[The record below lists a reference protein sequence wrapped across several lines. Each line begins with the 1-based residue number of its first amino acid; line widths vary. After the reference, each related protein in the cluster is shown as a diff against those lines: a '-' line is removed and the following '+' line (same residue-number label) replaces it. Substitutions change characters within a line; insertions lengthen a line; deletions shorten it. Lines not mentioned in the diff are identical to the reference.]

1 MTVRLEIHDSHRGEL
16 SGRVEAWLEGGGVW
30 VTGPDGKETQ
40 QGTRVGYVD
49 FSEYDDEIWI
59 KYVHVQPEYRRRGV
73 ATAMYKKL
81 TEEFPGEQIVSSG
94 TTGEGGE
101 LRKSLKERGI
111 IAADEAL
118 DYGAVINVLHK
129 LMPDVDPSLPEPQ
142 IRIADYTRSK
152 WLGRTEWKHGDPNT
166 VILLQKAICYD
177 EETLTRVLAH
187 ELVHHEQM
195 LKVWSTYP
203 GGKGF
208 DRRVRQ
214 EGGHGWVFKEIA
226 DRWNAKHGKDFI
238 TAKSDESYEKQFTE
252 RPFFLLLS
260 RTSWGSPRW
269 QASIRIS
276 GKQKIWM
283 TGKNMEEYRLTQT
296 TDQDFVN
303 SPNIGSRHWEYPHR
317 DDHGLILSAEAMM
330 KMPDLRLQWDEKP
343 PATIAEEKAKRQEIY
358 EKMREWSRARRQ
370 KKTEKWFQD
379 LKDKSDA
386 YQQSKASAVNTQ
398 PTPEVL
404 EEARALRTEL
414 RMGDTTAIRGQGNC
428 GFIADAA
435 SQKYGWD
442 VYAGLYLEDNG
453 KQIDHVWNVSE
464 DGTIIDITHD
474 QFGPP
479 DINVVK
485 LGQPGYDDYHA
496 YCWQYL
502 PENEADACP
511 ICGNGVVNEES
522 QPDEDMEELE
532 KTSSQ
537 KVGLDVIRKQARV
550 SQNLTWLVNYLTMS
564 RRDMGEEIARAYT
577 GYFIDWLRNN
587 DFVLPKKFKGWRSF
601 LTALEDYD
609 EAAWKAVPD
618 QLYEEF
624 LEPAANFAMENDPA
638 YSPSFI
644 HLTYKG
650 IVKNE
655 WLVHFTDYADSV
667 AKQGFTRGVSDLA
680 HLGLTT
686 YFKDEDKKGGG
697 YNFAVPVND
706 AHSIEAGVGRNNVSF
721 GSEAVLFRASGVNT
735 YHSGDEFYQIIFW
748 GKTAKDIIPLYHT
761 EGKWFVNEVGGDVLF
776 ESPDIEEVA
785 RWAIANIN
793 KYSMIPRAAKKRT
806 ASTHKKA
813 FIVDTLVDLKN
824 YLQMDEHIQGEE
836 LARLYPDEFVEWL
849 EGQDFEAPTLPVP
862 QPKPFEPPEYPGKWN
877 AKDKMPWGFVRLKG
891 DEQFWTYRGK
901 HPVDLSKGK
910 VGIKNHYGD
919 IIAQGRNEKEAYAN
933 WSKGMEESHRNVQ
946 AERAG
951 RDFWEALREGEEEV
965 LALIPPET
973 YKEYLEHGSDWV
985 MQHDPANAPSFM
997 LMTYQGIVRNQ
1008 WLVHMTDNPD
1018 EIARDGFL
1026 YGMHDL
1032 GRLGLTTYFT
1042 EKAKKI
1048 GGYNFGVPVADANQ
1062 VEGKYGKHAVVFR
1075 ASGVNVYHSGDNEDQ
1090 VIFWGRAARDIVPI
1104 YHVDSG
1110 WHLPADRN
1118 GKPVFVAEDLRD
1130 AALWVAANFDQ
1141 YRWMAADTAKII
1153 PPKPKQKR
1161 AAHQRVQ
1168 MPRNVNKYLS
1178 KLDLSASADL
1188 QMAVWNLEEG
1198 VDYLN
1203 SLELPITVYREL
1215 EIVAGSRVDFGHT
1228 GVSWSVSQEGAQA
1241 YFGPSSIW
1249 SPVRGVKGEFWT
1261 LRAVIESESQ
1271 IDWEGTLH
1279 ANVKDPEES
1288 EIRLVQGA
1296 SIKLTGVMGP
1306 KDKNFRP
1313 ANRMVIAAARSE
1325 AERRV
1330 RKMFKQEP
1338 DCDVAFIFSDGTP
1351 LRTCADHQYMAVQGL
1366 QCEPGKQNAIEEF
1379 MWLTG
1384 AVRVEENI
1392 GEVSFHVVAPP
1403 TSAQMR
1409 RMAEM
1414 AKENRVFWFIPG
1426 SDTTDYWND
1435 IGQEPQTF
1443 ADFQRKLDEAF
1454 NKTADSH
1461 KQTPHRENDF
1471 ESLGEGEGLEGYA
1484 NQPECEGG
1492 NKTIIPMN
1500 VLEEQAKLTMT
1511 ASPVSHFP
1519 SWDEF
1524 VEKEGGIVKIVN
1536 GFGSS
1541 WDQWEPY
1548 DRAETEAFDALEQK
1562 EKREYLERRAYED
1575 LENRYYDVLGD
1586 HSMWSFPLD
1595 VYRVVTLKDIRGL
1608 KRRGIGVFWSWDEDA
1623 AEAHWGNF
1631 GPGYQKY
1638 IIHAQVQE
1646 QDVDWEATVW
1656 VNLDPS
1662 LGQEE
1667 KEIRLKEG
1675 THPQILGWKET
1686 SENEW
1691 HQPPAAWKNVT
1702 AASSWVIPK
1711 EAAKVGYVYH
1721 VTYANRLE
1729 DIIWQGLE
1737 PGHPPVIGENYG
1749 WHTKGRIFFSD
1760 PRGVGFWVGRAEE
1773 WAYHNSDSPVSDG
1786 MIPVVLRIK
1795 EYKRYG
1801 FEEDEYGTGDAGAE
1815 AFFTQKTIPASRIE
1829 MWDGKVWRKL
1839 NEDLLSELGLYGFGS
1854 NDDFNPNDR
1863 EGDIDKDE
1871 YLDTK
1876 YKAIMNPKV
1885 AVGQTIGQV
1894 YLLHFLG
1901 GGLGH
1906 GSQANVRHYCGWAE
1920 NAEARIAQHMKGTSR
1935 ARIMEVA
1942 HERGVEFTV
1951 ARVWDN
1957 VAREF
1962 ERKLKNSGGL
1972 SRHCPICK
1980 AEGTDRDTVR
1990 KKQQAPAVQEVQ
2002 VAPAAPEAGPDH
2014 VEVETGGEGVKP
2026 VAQ

>member
-1 MTVRLEIHDSHRGEL
+1 MRSLNPLLQLTAGTAGEAPPMTVRFEINDSHRGEL
-16 SGRVEAWLEGGGVW
+16 SGRVEAWLDDGGVW
-30 VTGPDGKETQ
+30 ETGPEGKEEQ
-40 QGTRVGYVD
+40 KGTLLGFVNFLEFEDGIWVRYV
-49 FSEYDDEIWI
+49 FVKE
-59 KYVHVQPEYRRRGV
+59 EYRRRGV
-73 ATAMYKKL
+73 ASAMYKRIS
-81 TEEFPGEQIVSSG
+81 EEFPGIPILKGV
-94 TTGEGGE
+94 TTDEGEE

-111 IAADEAL
+111 TAAEESVDEPVAEEPM
-118 DYGAVINVLHK
+118 DYGTIIKVLHS
-129 LMPDVDPSLPEPQ
+129 LMPDVEGNLPEPQ

-152 WLGRTEWKHGDPNT
+152 WLGRTEWRHGDPNT
-166 VILLQKAICYD
+166 TIVLQKAICYD
-177 EETLTRVLAH
+177 EETLLRVLAH

-203 GGKGF
+203 GGKEF
-208 DRRVRQ
+208 NRRTKA

-226 DRWNAKHGKDFI
+226 ERWNAKHGKDFI

-252 RPFFLLLS
+252 RPFFVFLS
-260 RTSWGSPRW
+260 RTTWGAPRW
-269 QASIRIS
+269 QAAIRIS

-283 TGKNMEEYRLTQT
+283 SGKNMEDFRLVQT

-303 SPNIGSRHWEYPHR
+303 APNIGPRRGWEYPHK
-317 DDHGLILSAEAMM
+317 DNHGLVIAAEALM
-330 KMPDLRLQWDEKP
+330 KQPDLRLQWEEKP
-343 PATIAEEKAKRQEIY
+343 PANPAEERTRRQETY
-358 EKMREWSRARRQ
+358 EKIREWSRSRRQ

-379 LKDKSDA
+379 LKDRSDA
-386 YQQSKASAVNTQ
+386 YQQTKASALNTQ

-404 EEARALRTEL
+404 DAARALRTEM
-414 RMGDTTAIRGQGNC
+414 RMGDTTAVRGQGNC
-428 GFIADAA
+428 GFIASAA
-435 SQKYGWD
+435 SKKYGWD

-453 KQIDHVWNVSE
+453 KQIDHVWNVME
-464 DGTIIDITHD
+464 NGTVVDITHD
-474 QFGPP
+474 QFGLP
-479 DINVVK
+479 DINVVSP
-485 LGQPGYDDYHA
+485 GQPGYDAYHA

-502 PENEADACP
+502 PEDKADACP
-511 ICGNGVVNEES
+511 ICGNGTVSDES
-522 QPDEDMEELE
+522 KPDEDEEPELE

-537 KVGLDVIRKQARV
+537 VGLDVIRKQAKV

-564 RRDMGEEIARAYT
+564 RRDMGEEIARSYT

-587 DFVLPKKFKGWRSF
+587 DFVLPKQFKGWRSF

-609 EAAWKAVPD
+609 EVAWKVVPD
-618 QLYEEF
+618 ELYEEF
-624 LEPAANFAMENDPA
+624 LEPAANYAIKNDPA
-638 YSPSFI
+638 YSPSFC

-650 IVKNE
+650 ILKNE

-667 AKQGFTRGVSDLA
+667 AKQGFTRGISDLA

-686 YFKDEDKKGGG
+686 YFKDEAKVGGG

-706 AHSIEAGVGRNNVSF
+706 AHNIEAGVGRNQVSF
-721 GSEAVLFRASGVNT
+721 GEEAVLFRASGVNT
-735 YHSGDEFYQIIFW
+735 YHSGDEFYQVIFW
-748 GKTAKDIIPLYHT
+748 GKTAKDIIPLHHT
-761 EGKWFVNEVGGDVLF
+761 EGKWFVTEVEGDTLF
-776 ESPDIEEVA
+776 ESSDIEEVA
-785 RWAIANIN
+785 NWAIANFN
-793 KYSMIPRAAKKRT
+793 KYSMVPRAAKKRT
-806 ASTHKKA
+806 PALAPKQA

-824 YLQMDEHIQGEE
+824 YLQMDEHVQGEE
-836 LARLYPDEFVEWL
+836 LARLYPEEFADWL
-849 EGQDFEAPTLPVP
+849 EGEDFEAPPLPP
-862 QPKPFEPPEYPGKWN
+862 PPPKSFEPPEYPGQWN
-877 AKDKMPWGFVRLKG
+877 AKDKTPWGFVKLKG
-891 DEQFWTYRGK
+891 GEQFWTYRGVYT
-901 HPVDLSKGK
+901 VDLSKGK
-910 VGIKNHYGD
+910 VGIKNHLGD

-933 WSKGMEESHRNVQ
+933 WSKSMERSHQNVQ
-946 AERAG
+946 KENANRN
-951 RDFWEALREGEEEV
+951 FWDYLREGGEEAF
-965 LALIPPET
+965 ALIPPKLYTEF
-973 YKEYLEHGSDWV
+973 LSHGGDWV

-997 LMTYQGIVRNQ
+997 LMTYQGVIRNQ
-1008 WLVHMTDNPD
+1008 WLVHMTDEPD
-1018 EIARDGFL
+1018 EIARDGFRF
-1026 YGMHDL
+1026 GMHDL
-1032 GRLGLTTYFT
+1032 GRLGLITCFT
-1042 EKAKKI
+1042 EKAKEI
-1048 GGYNFGVPVADANQ
+1048 GGYNFGVPVDDANQ

-1090 VIFWGRAARDIVPI
+1090 VIFWGRAARDIVPV
-1104 YHVDSG
+1104 YHVDNG
-1110 WHLPADRN
+1110 WQLPSDKN
-1118 GKPVFVAEDLRD
+1118 GKPVFVAENLRD

-1141 YRWMAADTAKII
+1141 YRWMASATAKII

-1203 SLELPITVYREL
+1203 SLEFPITIYREL
-1215 EIVAGSRVDFGHT
+1215 EIVPGNRIDFGHT

-1249 SPVRGVKGEFWT
+1249 SPVRGVKGESWT
-1261 LRAVIESESQ
+1261 LRAVIENENQ
-1271 IDWEGTLH
+1271 VDWEGTLH

-1296 SIKLTGVMGP
+1296 SVKLTGVMGP
-1306 KDKNFRP
+1306 KDKNYRP
-1313 ANRMVIAAARSE
+1313 ANRMIV
-1325 AERRV
+1325 
-1330 RKMFKQEP
+1330 
-1338 DCDVAFIFSDGTP
+1338 
-1351 LRTCADHQYMAVQGL
+1351 
-1366 QCEPGKQNAIEEF
+1366 
-1379 MWLTG
+1379 
-1384 AVRVEENI
+1384 
-1392 GEVSFHVVAPP
+1392 
-1403 TSAQMR
+1403 
-1409 RMAEM
+1409 
-1414 AKENRVFWFIPG
+1414 
-1426 SDTTDYWND
+1426 
-1435 IGQEPQTF
+1435 
-1443 ADFQRKLDEAF
+1443 
-1454 NKTADSH
+1454 ADSH

-1471 ESLGEGEGLEGYA
+1471 ESLDQGEGLEGYA

-1492 NKTIIPMN
+1492 NKAIIPMN

-1511 ASPVSHFP
+1511 ASPVAHFP

-1524 VEKEGGIVKIVN
+1524 VKKEGGIVKIIN

-1541 WDQWEPY
+1541 WDNWEPY
-1548 DRAETEAFDALEQK
+1548 DREETEAFDALGQK
-1562 EKREYLERRAYED
+1562 EQQEYLERRVYED
-1575 LENRYYDVLGD
+1575 LENRYYDVLGEHD
-1586 HSMWSFPLD
+1586 MWSFPLD
-1595 VYRVVTLKDIRGL
+1595 VYRVVTLRDIREL
-1608 KRRGIGVFWSWDEDA
+1608 KRRGIGVFWSWDESA

-1631 GPGYQKY
+1631 GKGYQKY
-1638 IIHAQVQE
+1638 VIHAQVQE
-1646 QDVDWEATVW
+1646 SDVDWEATVW

-1662 LGQEE
+1662 LGEEE

-1675 THPQILGWKET
+1675 THPQILGWKQT
-1686 SENEW
+1686 SENTW
-1691 HQPPAAWKNVT
+1691 HPPSAAWKNVT
-1702 AASSWVIPK
+1702 ASSSWVIPK
-1711 EAAKVGYVYH
+1711 EAAVGYVYH

-1737 PGHPPVIGENYG
+1737 PGNPPVIGENYG

-1795 EYKRYG
+1795 GYKRYG
-1801 FEEDEYGTGDAGAE
+1801 FEEDEHGTGDAGAD

-1829 MWDGKVWRKL
+1829 MWDGKAWRKL
-1839 NEDLLSELGLYGFGS
+1839 NEDLLYELNLYSFDS

-1885 AVGQTIGQV
+1885 AVGQTVGQV

-1901 GGLGH
+1901 SGLGH

-1951 ARVWDN
+1951 AKVWDN

-1980 AEGTDRDTVR
+1980 AEGTDRASLR

-2002 VAPAAPEAGPDH
+2002 TVPTTPEVGPEH
-2014 VEVETGGEGVKP
+2014 VEVEGGGGGWANEPTFFQHRHQCPCADTRG
-2026 VAQ
+2026 